1 MFIYCQAQHR
11 LVSKISSIKAAVDP
25 PEKWRK
31 ITGQVTTL
39 EMIAEQAK
47 QVIMGIPKKKL
58 FPKTSRHLEK

>member
-31 ITGQVTTL
+31 ITGQVTKL

-47 QVIMGIPKKKL
+47 
-58 FPKTSRHLEK
+58 